1 MPKVPRRNEIV
12 ETVLVALLTD
22 HAAYVQIPFVFA
34 NPVQNITAL
43 GSDPARLELGQM
55 AARMWTSFV
64 ADLNPNGHGG
74 EFVLYSEV
82 LCLMPLY

>member
-1 MPKVPRRNEIV
+1 
-12 ETVLVALLTD
+12 
-22 HAAYVQIPFVFA
+22 VFA

-74 EFVLYSEV
+74 EPVLYPKI
-82 LCLMPLY
+82 LCLKPLY